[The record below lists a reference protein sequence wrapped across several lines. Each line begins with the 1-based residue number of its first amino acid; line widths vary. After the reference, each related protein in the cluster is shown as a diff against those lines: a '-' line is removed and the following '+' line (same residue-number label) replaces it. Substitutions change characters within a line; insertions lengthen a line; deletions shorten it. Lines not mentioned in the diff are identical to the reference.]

1 MMSKKKTKYYKVKY
15 QGISTETMTGLE
27 IAILQ
32 QSGAS
37 VKVLRKISVKV

>member
-15 QGISTETMTGLE
+15 QGISTEIMTGLE